1 MLRCFISYVETIGLL
16 WMNSHESWVFPTP
29 TRERKLTKYLFYSKL
44 WNIFSI
50 EIKKKKPTKTPQ
62 KLTLKI
68 HLIKRNWFLI
78 WNIWKRILLIS
89 PILSFYHIA
98 KALLQNMH
106 LFGSKK
112 LVVVTAW
119 FTYQTPCAIAVIH
132 HKNSILRS
140 KLTVGL
146 NDHSSVES
154 VLILFLPTINLVLQA
169 LKNP

>member
-1 MLRCFISYVETIGLL
+1 MNPGSSPSPPEKGNSPNTYFILNFE
-16 WMNSHESWVFPTP
+16 
-29 TRERKLTKYLFYSKL
+29 
-44 WNIFSI
+44 IFSVLKL
-50 EIKKKKPTKTPQ
+50 KKKQNPTKTTQ

-68 HLIKRNWFLI
+68 HLIKHNWFLI

-119 FTYQTPCAIAVIH
+119 FTYQTPRAIAVIH
-132 HKNSILRS
+132 HKNSNLRS

-154 VLILFLPTINLVLQA
+154 ALILFLPTIHLVLQA